1 MTSMLNAN
9 SALAAAS
16 SPGRM
21 LQPSHQCL
29 SWQAHHTTYIVSVIL
44 PMRILADAD
53 SSQLSHL
60 ARLSPP
66 ELERPLHV
74 QPVGP
79 AERGDGL
86 PDLLPHCFGSVIF
99 TVALLAGC
107 RSSSTFPPPCFS
119 RSESPSSFLS
129 RDWS

>member
-29 SWQAHHTTYIVSVIL
+29 SWQAHHTTYKVSVIL
-44 PMRILADAD
+44 PTRILADAD
-53 SSQLSHL
+53 SS
-60 ARLSPP
+60 
-66 ELERPLHV
+66 RPLRLRD
-74 QPVGP
+74 PFTSSPCAP

-99 TVALLAGC
+99 TIALLAGC

-119 RSESPSSFLS
+119 RSESPSNFLS
-129 RDWS
+129 QDWS